1 MGPTSFDVICGLP
14 DLTLMVLVL
23 PLTICWEGAT
33 ELSST
38 CNMVL
43 GWGGSL
49 VLPVAEVPLS
59 GDGVSMVR
67 RQRGCLIMVITVGV
81 GV

>member
-23 PLTICWEGAT
+23 PLTICWEGLI

-38 CNMVL
+38 CKMVL
-43 GWGGSL
+43 GGG
-49 VLPVAEVPLS
+49 VAL
-59 GDGVSMVR
+59 GDAGGGAAR
-67 RQRGCLIMVITVGV
+67 
-81 GV
+81 